1 MESKKLN
8 KRINNI
14 ETDSQIE
21 RKNWSFQMREEGER
35 LGKTGE
41 GDQGY
46 KSSHRDITYRIV
58 NNGCNV

>member
-1 MESKKLN
+1 MDHVFSVIGGKG
-8 KRINNI
+8 
-14 ETDSQIE
+14 D
-21 RKNWSFQMREEGER
+21 RE